1 MVESNGVMHLKTR
14 RAFTIVELLVVVG
27 IIVVLVGLL
36 VVAVSSA
43 SKAAQ
48 AASTRSMMGALSRA
62 LTQFKSDIGYF
73 PPVLGFPTTG
83 ASQTGSVGYLRDLII
98 PPYFPPPQPPSV
110 PPPLTVPQVAQV
122 QQYYSMTSMVEY
134 LIGPGGKNE
143 DGYGAV
149 GTLAQWPTDP
159 TDPIRIA
166 ALKESPAA
174 GIRSPLKDG
183 VWGAYS
189 NPKLNEANQD
199 LASGALGN
207 FSRRNLPKPIQPNLQ
222 ANHFFELDGTPNTF
236 YTLRPVQK
244 NNVSGR
250 MLGPYLELKD
260 GSLLGAI
267 VGTDSVTGQPIVA
280 RAGDNNW
287 NPTAPK
293 VLLDYYGQPIRFYRK
308 GYANGDPKRVGG
320 KEVGGGLGTG
330 VGWDLSDIFVL
341 RPQSFLPNTEIDGL
355 ADGNGDT
362 TTSRSLQMAD
372 FALFSS
378 GPDQRADFTVRR
390 DVTLFNEDNIVEVG
404 NE

>member
-159 TDPIRIA
+159 IRIA

-189 NPKLNEANQD
+189 NPNAGTQ
-199 LASGALGN
+199 SLGN
-207 FSRRNLPKPIQPNLQ
+207 FLRRNLPQGIA
-222 ANHFFELDGTPNTF
+222 ANTS
-236 YTLRPVQK
+236 TLA
-244 NNVSGR
+244 NVSGR
-250 MLGPYLELKD
+250 VLGPYLELKD

>member
-1 MVESNGVMHLKTR
+1 MAAR
-14 RAFTIVELLVVVG
+14 RAFTIIELLTVVG

-48 AASTRSMMGALSRA
+48 AASTRSMMGAVSRG
-62 LTQFKSDIGYF
+62 LTQFKTDMGYL

-83 ASQTGSVGYLRDLII
+83 ASQTGSVGYLRDLVL
-98 PPYFPPPQPPSV
+98 PPILTAAPT
-110 PPPLTVPQVAQV
+110 PLQVTQI
-122 QQYYSMTSMVEY
+122 QNYYSMTAMVEY

-143 DGYGAV
+143 DGYGAI
-149 GTLAQWPTDP
+149 GQWTDLGVN
-159 TDPIRIA
+159 A
-166 ALKESPAA
+166 AVKNAAAKESPAA

-222 ANHFFELDGTPNTF
+222 ANHFVELDGTTPNTF

-244 NNVSGR
+244 NNVSGKV
-250 MLGPYLELKD
+250 LGPYLELKD

-293 VLLDYYGQPIRFYRK
+293 VLLDYYGQPMRYYRK
-308 GYANGDPKRVGG
+308 GYVNGDPKRIGG
-320 KEVGGGLGTG
+320 KKVGSGTG
-330 VGWDLSDIFVL
+330 SDVGWDLSDIFVL
-341 RPQSFLPNTEIDGL
+341 RPQRFDPNTEIDGI
-355 ADGNGDT
+355 ADALGDT
-362 TTSRSLQMAD
+362 ASSRSLQMAD

-390 DVTLFNEDNIVEVG
+390 DATLFNEDNIVEVG
-404 NE
+404 N

>member
-1 MVESNGVMHLKTR
+1 MVER
-14 RAFTIVELLVVVG
+14 RAFTIIELLTVVG

-48 AASTRSMMGALSRA
+48 AASTRSMMGAVSRA
-62 LTQFKSDIGYF
+62 LTQFKTDLGYL

-83 ASQTGSVGYLRDLII
+83 ASQTTSVGYLRDLVL
-98 PPYFPPPQPPSV
+98 PPILTGGST
-110 PPPLTVPQVAQV
+110 PLEVTQIQN
-122 QQYYSMTSMVEY
+122 YYSMTAMVEY
-134 LIGPGGKNE
+134 LIGPGGKDE
-143 DGYGAV
+143 DGYGAI
-149 GTLAQWPTDP
+149 GTVSQWTDP
-159 TDPIRIA
+159 AVKIA

-189 NPKLNEANQD
+189 NPNTGTQ
-199 LASGALGN
+199 SPGN
-207 FSRRNLPKPIQPNLQ
+207 FSRRNLPQGIA
-222 ANHFFELDGTPNTF
+222 ANTST
-236 YTLRPVQK
+236 VA
-244 NNVSGR
+244 NVSGR
-250 MLGPYLELKD
+250 VLGPYLELKD

-293 VLLDYYGQPIRFYRK
+293 VLLDYYGQPMRFYRK
-308 GYANGDPKRVGG
+308 GYANGDPKRIGG
-320 KEVGGGLGTG
+320 KQVGGGLGAG

-341 RPQSFLPNTEIDGL
+341 RPQRFDPNTEIDGL
-355 ADGNGDT
+355 ADALGDT
-362 TTSRSLQMAD
+362 ASSKSLQMAD

-404 NE
+404 N

>member
-1 MVESNGVMHLKTR
+1 MKTR
-14 RAFTIVELLVVVG
+14 RAFTIIELLTVVG

-43 SKAAQ
+43 SKVAQ
-48 AASTRSMMGALSRA
+48 GASTRSMMGAVSRA
-62 LTQFKSDIGYF
+62 LTQFKTDMGYL
-73 PPVLGFPTTG
+73 PPVLGSPTTG
-83 ASQTGSVGYLRDLII
+83 ATQTGSVGYLRDLVL
-98 PPYFPPPQPPSV
+98 PPNLTGGPT
-110 PPPLTVPQVAQV
+110 PLQVTQI
-122 QQYYSMTSMVEY
+122 QNYYSMTSMVEY

-149 GTLAQWPTDP
+149 GTVSLWTDP
-159 TDPIRIA
+159 AVKIA

-189 NPKLNEANQD
+189 NPNQMP
-199 LASGALGN
+199 GPLGN
-207 FSRRNLPKPIQPNLQ
+207 FSRRNLPQGIASNTSTV
-222 ANHFFELDGTPNTF
+222 ANF
-236 YTLRPVQK
+236 
-244 NNVSGR
+244 SGR
-250 MLGPYLELKD
+250 VLGPYLELKD

-287 NPTAPK
+287 NQDAPK

-308 GYANGDPKRVGG
+308 GYVNGDPKRIGG
-320 KEVGGGLGTG
+320 KKDVGATG
-330 VGWDLSDIFVL
+330 PEVGWDLSDIFVL
-341 RPQSFLPNTEIDGL
+341 RPQRFDPNTEIDGIS
-355 ADGNGDT
+355 DGNGDT

-390 DVTLFNEDNIVEVG
+390 DATLFNEDNVVEVG
-404 NE
+404 N

>member
-1 MVESNGVMHLKTR
+1 MKTR
-14 RAFTIVELLVVVG
+14 RAFTIIELLTVVG

-43 SKAAQ
+43 SKVAQ
-48 AASTRSMMGALSRA
+48 AASTRSMMGAVSRA
-62 LTQFKSDIGYF
+62 LTQFKTDMGYL
-73 PPVLGFPTTG
+73 PPVLGSPTTG
-83 ASQTGSVGYLRDLII
+83 ASTVFPGYLRDLVL
-98 PPYFPPPQPPSV
+98 PPILPNAPT
-110 PPPLTVPQVAQV
+110 PLQVTQI
-122 QQYYSMTSMVEY
+122 QNYYSMTSMVEY

-149 GTLAQWPTDP
+149 GTVSLWTDP
-159 TDPIRIA
+159 AVKIA

-189 NPKLNEANQD
+189 NPNQMP
-199 LASGALGN
+199 GPLGN
-207 FSRRNLPKPIQPNLQ
+207 FSRRNLPSLLSQGMNVNISTV
-222 ANHFFELDGTPNTF
+222 A
-236 YTLRPVQK
+236 
-244 NNVSGR
+244 NVSGR
-250 MLGPYLELKD
+250 VLGPYLELKD

-287 NPTAPK
+287 NQDAPK

-308 GYANGDPKRVGG
+308 GYVNGDPKRIGG
-320 KEVGGGLGTG
+320 KRVGEGTATD

-341 RPQSFLPNTEIDGL
+341 RPQRFDLDTGIEDVPENRL
-355 ADGNGDT
+355 VADGNGDNST
-362 TTSRSLQMAD
+362 TRSLRMAD

-390 DVTLFNEDNIVEVG
+390 DATLFNEDNIVEVG
-404 NE
+404 N

>member
-1 MVESNGVMHLKTR
+1 MVAR
-14 RAFTIVELLVVVG
+14 RAFTIIELLTVVG
-27 IIVVLVGLL
+27 VIVVLAGLL

-48 AASTRSMMGALSRA
+48 AASTRSMMGAVSRG
-62 LTQFKSDIGYF
+62 LTQFKTDLGYL
-73 PPVLGFPTTG
+73 PPVLGSPGTG
-83 ASQTGSVGYLRDLII
+83 ASQTGSVGYLRDLVI
-98 PPYFPPPQPPSV
+98 PPILTGGST
-110 PPPLTVPQVAQV
+110 PLQVTQI
-122 QQYYSMTSMVEY
+122 QNYYSMTSMVEY
-134 LIGPGGKNE
+134 LIGPGGKDE
-143 DGYGAV
+143 DGYGAI
-149 GTLAQWPTDP
+149 GTVSQWTDP
-159 TDPIRIA
+159 AVKIA

-189 NPKLNEANQD
+189 NPNAGTQ
-199 LASGALGN
+199 SLGN
-207 FSRRNLPKPIQPNLQ
+207 FSRRNLPQGIN
-222 ANHFFELDGTPNTF
+222 ANTST
-236 YTLRPVQK
+236 VA
-244 NNVSGR
+244 NVSGR

-293 VLLDYYGQPIRFYRK
+293 VLLDYYGQPMRFYRK
-308 GYANGDPKRVGG
+308 GYANGDPKRIGG
-320 KEVGGGLGTG
+320 KQVGGGLGTG

-341 RPQSFLPNTEIDGL
+341 RPQRFDPNTEIDGL
-355 ADGNGDT
+355 ADALGDT
-362 TTSRSLQMAD
+362 ASSKSLQMAD

-390 DVTLFNEDNIVEVG
+390 DATLFNEDNVVEVG
-404 NE
+404 N

>member
-1 MVESNGVMHLKTR
+1 MEV
-14 RAFTIVELLVVVG
+14 
-27 IIVVLVGLL
+27 
-36 VVAVSSA
+36 
-43 SKAAQ
+43 
-48 AASTRSMMGALSRA
+48 
-62 LTQFKSDIGYF
+62 TQI
-73 PPVLGFPTTG
+73 
-83 ASQTGSVGYLRDLII
+83 QN
-98 PPYFPPPQPPSV
+98 
-110 PPPLTVPQVAQV
+110 
-122 QQYYSMTSMVEY
+122 YYSMTAMVEY
-134 LIGPGGKNE
+134 LIGPGGKDE
-143 DGYGAV
+143 DGYGAI
-149 GTLAQWPTDP
+149 GTVSQWTDP
-159 TDPIRIA
+159 AVKIA

-189 NPKLNEANQD
+189 NPNTGTQ
-199 LASGALGN
+199 SPGN
-207 FSRRNLPKPIQPNLQ
+207 FSRRNLPQGIA
-222 ANHFFELDGTPNTF
+222 ANTST
-236 YTLRPVQK
+236 VA
-244 NNVSGR
+244 NVSGR

>member
-1 MVESNGVMHLKTR
+1 MAAR
-14 RAFTIVELLVVVG
+14 RAFTIIELLTVVG

-48 AASTRSMMGALSRA
+48 AASTRSMMGAVSRG
-62 LTQFKSDIGYF
+62 LTQFKTDTGYL

-83 ASQTGSVGYLRDLII
+83 ASQTTSVGYLRDLVL
-98 PPYFPPPQPPSV
+98 PPI
-110 PPPLTVPQVAQV
+110 LTVAPTPLQVTQI
-122 QQYYSMTSMVEY
+122 QNYYSMTAMVEY

-143 DGYGAV
+143 DGYGAI
-149 GTLAQWPTDP
+149 GQWTDLGVN
-159 TDPIRIA
+159 A
-166 ALKESPAA
+166 AVKNAAAKESPAA

-199 LASGALGN
+199 LASGAPGN
-207 FSRRNLPKPIQPNLQ
+207 FSRRNLPKPIELNVQ
-222 ANHFFELDGTPNTF
+222 ANHFFEVNGTLNSF
-236 YTLRPVQK
+236 YNARAVQK

-250 MLGPYLELKD
+250 VLGPYLELKD

>member
-1 MVESNGVMHLKTR
+1 MVAR
-14 RAFTIVELLVVVG
+14 RAFTIIELLTVVG
-27 IIVVLVGLL
+27 IIVVLSGLL

-48 AASTRSMMGALSRA
+48 AASTRSMMGAVSRG
-62 LTQFKSDIGYF
+62 LTQFKTDLGYL
-73 PPVLGFPTTG
+73 PPVLGSPGTG
-83 ASQTGSVGYLRDLII
+83 ASQTGSVGYLRDLVL
-98 PPYFPPPQPPSV
+98 PPILTAAPT
-110 PPPLTVPQVAQV
+110 PLQVTQI
-122 QQYYSMTSMVEY
+122 QNYYSMTAMVEY
-134 LIGPGGKNE
+134 LIGPGGKDE
-143 DGYGAV
+143 DGYGAI
-149 GTLAQWPTDP
+149 GTVSQWTDP
-159 TDPIRIA
+159 AVKIA

-189 NPKLNEANQD
+189 NPNTGTQ
-199 LASGALGN
+199 SPGN
-207 FSRRNLPKPIQPNLQ
+207 FLRRNLPQGIA
-222 ANHFFELDGTPNTF
+222 ANTST
-236 YTLRPVQK
+236 VA
-244 NNVSGR
+244 NVSGR

-293 VLLDYYGQPIRFYRK
+293 VLLDYYGQPMRYYRK
-308 GYANGDPKRVGG
+308 GYANGDPKRIGG
-320 KEVGGGLGTG
+320 KQVGGGLGAG

-341 RPQSFLPNTEIDGL
+341 RPQRFDPNTEIDGL
-355 ADGNGDT
+355 ADALGDT
-362 TTSRSLQMAD
+362 ASSKSLQMAD

-390 DVTLFNEDNIVEVG
+390 DATLFNEDNIVEVG
-404 NE
+404 N

>member
-1 MVESNGVMHLKTR
+1 MKTR
-14 RAFTIVELLVVVG
+14 RAFTIIELLTVVG

-43 SKAAQ
+43 SKVAQ
-48 AASTRSMMGALSRA
+48 AASTRSMMGAVSRA
-62 LTQFKSDIGYF
+62 LTQFKTDMGYL
-73 PPVLGFPTTG
+73 PPVLGSPTTG
-83 ASQTGSVGYLRDLII
+83 ATQTGSVGYLRDLVL
-98 PPYFPPPQPPSV
+98 PPNLTGGPT
-110 PPPLTVPQVAQV
+110 PLQVTQI
-122 QQYYSMTSMVEY
+122 QNYYSMTSMVEY
-134 LIGPGGKNE
+134 LIGPGGRDE
-143 DGYGAV
+143 DGYGAI
-149 GTLAQWPTDP
+149 GIPANTTQGF
-159 TDPIRIA
+159 
-166 ALKESPAA
+166 KELPPA

-183 VWGAYS
+183 VWGAYL
-189 NPKLNEANQD
+189 NPGPGNQT
-199 LASGALGN
+199 LGN
-207 FSRRNLPKPIQPNLQ
+207 FSRRNLPLTAA
-222 ANHFFELDGTPNTF
+222 ANTST
-236 YTLRPVQK
+236 VA
-244 NNVSGR
+244 NVSGR

-287 NPTAPK
+287 DPTKPK

-308 GYANGDPKRVGG
+308 GYVNGDPKRIGG
-320 KEVGGGLGTG
+320 KRVGEGTATD

-341 RPQSFLPNTEIDGL
+341 RPQRFDPNTEIDGL

-390 DVTLFNEDNIVEVG
+390 DATLFNEDNVVEVG
-404 NE
+404 N

>member
-1 MVESNGVMHLKTR
+1 MNLKINR
-14 RAFTIVELLVVVG
+14 RGFTIIELLTVVG

-48 AASTRSMMGALSRA
+48 SASTRSMMGAVSRA
-62 LTQFKSDIGYF
+62 LTQFKTDMGYL

-83 ASQTGSVGYLRDLII
+83 ASQTGSVGYLRDLVL
-98 PPYFPPPQPPSV
+98 PPI
-110 PPPLTVPQVAQV
+110 LTVGPTPSQVTQI
-122 QQYYSMTSMVEY
+122 QNYYSMTSMVEY
-134 LIGPGGKNE
+134 LVGPGGRDE
-143 DGYGAV
+143 DGYGAI
-149 GTLAQWPTDP
+149 GIPANTTQGF
-159 TDPIRIA
+159 
-166 ALKESPAA
+166 KELPPA

-189 NPKLNEANQD
+189 NPGPGNQT
-199 LASGALGN
+199 LGN
-207 FSRRNLPKPIQPNLQ
+207 FSRRNLPLTAV
-222 ANHFFELDGTPNTF
+222 ANIST
-236 YTLRPVQK
+236 VA
-244 NNVSGR
+244 NVSGR
-250 MLGPYLELKD
+250 VLGPYLELKD

-308 GYANGDPKRVGG
+308 GYVNGDPKRTGG
-320 KEVGGGLGTG
+320 KKVGVGTG
-330 VGWDLSDIFVL
+330 SDVGWDLSDIFVL
-341 RPQSFLPNTEIDGL
+341 RPQKFDLNTGIDDLADDL
-355 ADGNGDT
+355 ADGNGDKS
-362 TTSRSLQMAD
+362 TSRSLKMAD

-390 DVTLFNEDNIVEVG
+390 DATLFNEDNIVEVG
-404 NE
+404 N

>member
-1 MVESNGVMHLKTR
+1 MVAR
-14 RAFTIVELLVVVG
+14 RAFTIIELLTVVG
-27 IIVVLVGLL
+27 VIVVLAGLL

-48 AASTRSMMGALSRA
+48 AASTRSMMGAVSRG
-62 LTQFKSDIGYF
+62 LTQFKSDLGYL
-73 PPVLGFPTTG
+73 PPVLGSPGTG
-83 ASQTGSVGYLRDLII
+83 ASQTGSVGYLRDLVI
-98 PPYFPPPQPPSV
+98 PPILTGGST
-110 PPPLTVPQVAQV
+110 PLQVTQI
-122 QQYYSMTSMVEY
+122 QNYYSMTSMVEY
-134 LIGPGGKNE
+134 LIGPGGKDE
-143 DGYGAV
+143 DGYGAI
-149 GTLAQWPTDP
+149 GTVSQWTDP
-159 TDPIRIA
+159 AVKIA

-189 NPKLNEANQD
+189 NPNTGTQ
-199 LASGALGN
+199 SPGN
-207 FSRRNLPKPIQPNLQ
+207 FSRRNLPQGIA
-222 ANHFFELDGTPNTF
+222 ANTST
-236 YTLRPVQK
+236 VA
-244 NNVSGR
+244 NVSGR

-293 VLLDYYGQPIRFYRK
+293 VLLDYYGQPMRFYRK
-308 GYANGDPKRVGG
+308 GYANGDPKRIGG
-320 KEVGGGLGTG
+320 KQVGGGLGAG

-341 RPQSFLPNTEIDGL
+341 RPQRFDPNTEIDGL
-355 ADGNGDT
+355 ADALGDT
-362 TTSRSLQMAD
+362 ASSKSLQMAD

-390 DVTLFNEDNIVEVG
+390 DATLFNEDNIVEVG
-404 NE
+404 N